1 MLKDY
6 KYNINQ
12 EVVVV
17 GNAKDLL
24 SLRGEKATV
33 IHMLPTSYNHDYII
47 EFENNKELRVK
58 EKEIAPIDNK
68 ELLNIKT
75 GDLVVYTPTQ
85 EVGEVLKVDYY
96 HGHVE
101 IRFKDSGSAVTGIE
115 SLRKFEESEKRKSW
129 DQYFMDIASMV
140 ATRAT
145 CDRLHVGCVITKD
158 KRIISTGYNGSPSGQ
173 PHCDDVGHL
182 YNDQKRCIRT
192 IHAEQNA
199 ILYSNREDLEGATA
213 YVTHQPCENCAKLL
227 VQSGVIR
234 VVFKEKYSNKHSD
247 FFLNMVESK
256 HLEG

>member
-1 MLKDY
+1 MIKNYRFKNSD
-6 KYNINQ
+6 
-12 EVVVV
+12 EVVLL
-17 GNAKDLL
+17 GTAKDLTKY
-24 SLRGEKATV
+24 RGEKAIV
-33 IHMLPTSYNHDYII
+33 VALLPIDHLNDYIV
-47 EFENNKELRVK
+47 ELEAGGRMRLR
-58 EKEIAPIDNK
+58 EREIAPIENK
-68 ELLNIKT
+68 ELLNIKLGQKVIHAPT
-75 GDLVVYTPTQ
+75 NEKAEVY
-85 EVGEVLKVDYY
+85 KIDYLY
-96 HGHVE
+96 GHVGLK
-101 IRFKDSGSAVTGIE
+101 FQDGSTATVGIE
-115 SLRKFEESEKRKSW
+115 AIKKNTRKSW

-145 CDRLHVGCVITKD
+145 CDRLHVGCVIAKD

-227 VQSGVIR
+227 VQSGVKRI
-234 VVFKEKYSNKHSD
+234 VFKEKYSNKHSD
-247 FFLNMVESK
+247 FFLNMVDRK